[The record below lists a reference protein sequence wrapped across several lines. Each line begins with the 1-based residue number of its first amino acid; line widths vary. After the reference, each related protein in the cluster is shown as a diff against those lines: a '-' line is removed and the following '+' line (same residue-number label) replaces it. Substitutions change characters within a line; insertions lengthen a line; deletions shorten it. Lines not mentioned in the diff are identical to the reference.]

1 MRSGAKRNEL
11 ATKKVCDA
19 DVDLSIHTI
28 SNIILLWN
36 CVLNPFNGQENKKA
50 SAIFFERKM
59 KNYYGR
65 LPLKIDG
72 IDVSHLAIALYYGA
86 V

>member
-28 SNIILLWN
+28 SNIKFLMELFHNNSYGIVFLIL
-36 CVLNPFNGQENKKA
+36 NGQENKAPVQLVNIYKGCY
-50 SAIFFERKM
+50 R
-59 KNYYGR
+59 
-65 LPLKIDG
+65 
-72 IDVSHLAIALYYGA
+72 SHDLL
-86 V
+86 